1 MTTAAEVAKVLLRA
15 NQHPQRILWFVALLR
30 KEANLGPDDIVV
42 VGGSA
47 IEIYTAGGYV
57 SGDIDLCGPAEI
69 LTPVL
74 KRWGFEQPGREW
86 GRIDW
91 GIVVDIV
98 GRFPSGSMKL
108 TRVVDTPHGPVRVG
122 AVEDLILGRLALIK
136 FWSEPQES
144 VNARMLVRLPEVD
157 WEYLEFR
164 AKQENVADLLR
175 LLRRESRP
183 GSRQGGLR
191 RKTRR

>member
-1 MTTAAEVAKVLLRA
+1 MTTAEEVATVLSRTE
-15 NQHPQRILWFVALLR
+15 QHPQRTLWFVALLR

-57 SGDIDLCGPAEI
+57 SGDIDLCGPAEA

-86 GRIDW
+86 VRIDW
-91 GIVVDIV
+91 GIVIDIV
-98 GRFPSGSMKL
+98 GRFPSGTMVL

-136 FWSEPQES
+136 FWNEPDES
-144 VNARMLVRLPEVD
+144 VNARMLVRLPDVD
-157 WEYLEFR
+157 WAYLEFR

-175 LLRRESRP
+175 ILRSESRP
-183 GSRQGGLR
+183 GSKQGQSR

>member
-69 LTPVL
+69 LTRVL